1 MTEAE
6 LLEKARKLMSVEF
19 ISPGAIQRRLMV
31 SYNQA
36 EHLTDTVIDELK
48 EEAIILR
55 RFQDW
60 RKGYDIRTKKEAEI
74 DPKELSTAIDRILA
88 FFDLPKPITNC
99 THCKWNGEKQGFTG
113 CIKVSGFENRECKF
127 ERAEE

>member
-1 MTEAE
+1 MTEKE
-6 LLEKARKLMSVEF
+6 LLDKTRKFMSVEF
-19 ISPGAIQRRLMV
+19 VSPGAIQRRLMV

-48 EEAIILR
+48 EAAIILR

-60 RKGYDIRTKKEAEI
+60 RKGYDVRTMI
-74 DPKELSTAIDRILA
+74 DADINLQEVGDAIDRILS
-88 FFDLPKPITNC
+88 FFDLPNPITNC
-99 THCKWNGEKQGFTG
+99 TYCKWNGERQNFAG
-113 CIKVSGFENRECKF
+113 CIKVCGLENRECKF